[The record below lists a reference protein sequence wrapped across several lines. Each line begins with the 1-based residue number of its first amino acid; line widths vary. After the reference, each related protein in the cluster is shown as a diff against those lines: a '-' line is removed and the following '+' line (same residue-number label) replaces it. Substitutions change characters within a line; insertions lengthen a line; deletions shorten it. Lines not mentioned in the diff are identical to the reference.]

1 MEADAV
7 AAFSAWLDEI
17 AEEGPAS
24 PPLAEADWVPA
35 IRLALGEII
44 ASYAPGRR
52 QSPPELSPPASL
64 DPAGASRSKIT
75 TPSCGSPIGS
85 GSPNT
90 GRRSWPGAA
99 PIRRTAADCVL
110 LAALDVPVLHIGDD
124 PAKGWQVDGA
134 AADVAIDESRRPLIA
149 SLQLVQTAL
158 GIMTEQESGW
168 LSRRR
173 DRWGQRGPSARK
185 ARPER
190 GTNRAGWSDGR
201 HRTCW
206 PGRPT
211 GSAGR
216 PGAPG
221 IPGPAGPQGPQGIPG
236 KDADQIPFRLRTK
249 VVSGNVTL
257 DDAIDCAIARDAKI
271 NLPTLAAA
279 GEGRSY
285 YIKVMDVATIVP
297 APGEQLETYNRG
309 AISTNEFRLIKFQSI
324 QLVADLEQKNWLIIA
339 DYSPAQAG

>member
-1 MEADAV
+1 MAIEDYDA
-7 AAFSAWLDEI
+7 FL
-17 AEEGPAS
+17 
-24 PPLAEADWVPA
+24 
-35 IRLALGEII
+35 RLAYRIWITEYRPKVM
-44 ASYAPGRR
+44 ARR
-52 QSPPELSPPASL
+52 CA
-64 DPAGASRSKIT
+64 DPAG
-75 TPSCGSPIGS
+75 
-85 GSPNT
+85 
-90 GRRSWPGAA
+90 
-99 PIRRTAADCVL
+99 TAADCVL

-158 GIMTEQESGW
+158 GIMTEQELGW
-168 LSRRR
+168 LSPPP
-173 DRWGQRGPSARK
+173 GPMG
-185 ARPER
+185 PE
-190 GTNRAGWSDGR
+190 GPAGPQG
-201 HRTCW
+201 
-206 PGRPT
+206 PT
-211 GSAGR
+211 GATGPTGPAGATGATGPAGPAGQAGPQGPQGD
-216 PGAPG
+216 PGPQG
-221 IPGPAGPQGPQGIPG
+221 VPGPAGPQGPQGIPG

-297 APGEQLETYNRG
+297 APGEQLETYNQG
-309 AISTNEFRLIKFQSI
+309 AISTNEFRLTKFQSI